1 MSHHGQRRGRAVAAA
16 VARSIPRRCAVAAAL
31 THEYAGK
38 SGSNSPSYPLAHAAN
53 SRRHTVE
60 AGQRE
65 RCAQTGPTVCEPA
78 ADEGVRLRSSQA
90 QRCGL
95 AVHLRFQVVVCWMRD
110 YRH

>member
-78 ADEGVRLRSSQA
+78 ADEGVRFTVIAGAALRLGRASKIPG
-90 QRCGL
+90 CGML
-95 AVHLRFQVVVCWMRD
+95 DA
-110 YRH
+110 